1 MSFIWR
7 IKRILSNILKPWTKG
22 QRALWFQHRQT
33 KNQIKTL
40 HHMMNELQLSIESVN
55 GRLKESKRP
64 KRGRP
69 RKKSS

>member
-33 KNQIKTL
+33 KNQISTAYDEPL
-40 HHMMNELQLSIESVN
+40 IF
-55 GRLKESKRP
+55 
-64 KRGRP
+64 
-69 RKKSS
+69 